1 MEQQL
6 MIRYRKRST
15 KEQKNCIAGAEGGKT
30 GEGGSIEAKKVVWF
44 KKEGAFM
51 DFECRQYP
59 ISQGLKM
66 TVGFNDSKGKVC
78 MVT

>member
-1 MEQQL
+1 
-6 MIRYRKRST
+6 
-15 KEQKNCIAGAEGGKT
+15 
-30 GEGGSIEAKKVVWF
+30 
-44 KKEGAFM
+44 M